1 MTPVE
6 LTEKKNQRTRMLR
19 SVSIHFM
26 WDDRPMPERV
36 EAAAKA
42 GFDLVDL
49 WDWRTVDIDAIAAV
63 AHSNDIG
70 INGFFGNRQHSA
82 CDPNDKQAFLAE
94 IGESIDCAVR
104 VGARQLA
111 IFANAIRPGGLV
123 LPSPPLPSQTLH
135 EALVDSVGA
144 ASELA
149 SEAGVTLMLEPLN
162 DVFLPGY
169 FWTGMSSAIA
179 VAREVNHPAVRVA
192 FDTFHQQLSEG
203 RLTDHLVAALP
214 YLGRFDVGGVPG
226 RFEPGAG
233 EIDFL
238 FLRSILDD
246 HRWDGTITFE
256 TVPSDGDPATA
267 VRAIDRFFPASWCL
281 DRMTLTD

>member
-1 MTPVE
+1 MTPLHLSGGV
-6 LTEKKNQRTRMLR
+6 QRSRMLR
-19 SVSIHFM
+19 SISIHFM
-26 WDDRPMPERV
+26 WNDRPMSERV
-36 EAAAKA
+36 QAAALS

-49 WDWRTVDIDAIAAV
+49 WDWRAVDIETIGAV
-63 AHSNDIG
+63 AASNGIG

-82 CDPNDKQAFLAE
+82 CDPNDKEAFLTE
-94 IGESIDCAVR
+94 IKESIDCAVR

-111 IFANAIRPGGLV
+111 IFSNAIRPGGLV
-123 LPSPPLPSQTLH
+123 LPSPALPHQTLH

-144 ASELA
+144 AAELA

-179 VAREVNHPAVRVA
+179 VAKEVNTPQVRVA

-203 RLTDHLVAALP
+203 RLSDNLIASLP

-238 FLRSILDD
+238 YLRSILDE
-246 HRWDGTITFE
+246 HQWDGTITFE
-256 TVPSDGDPATA
+256 TIPSDGEFATA
-267 VRAIDRFFPASWCL
+267 VNAIDRIFPSSWCGE
-281 DRMTLTD
+281 RMRAKG

>member
-1 MTPVE
+1 MERSTN
-6 LTEKKNQRTRMLR
+6 KNVQNGRERVLR

-26 WDDRPMPERV
+26 WDDRPMINRV

-49 WDWRTVDIDAIAAV
+49 WDWRSVDIDAISAA
-63 AHSNDIG
+63 ARDNGIG

-82 CDPNDKQAFLAE
+82 CDSSDRSAFLAE

-111 IFANAIRPGGLV
+111 IFSNAIRPGGLV
-123 LPSPPLPSQTLH
+123 LPSPPLPAQTLH
-135 EALVDSVGA
+135 EATVDAVRA

-149 SEAGVTLMLEPLN
+149 AEAEVTLMLEPLN

-169 FWTGMSSAIA
+169 LWTGMSPAIS

-192 FDTFHQQLSEG
+192 FDTFHQQLSGG

-226 RFEPGAG
+226 RFEPGVG
-233 EIDFL
+233 EIDFM
-238 FLRSILDD
+238 FLRSVLDE

-267 VRAIDRFFPASWCL
+267 VAAIDRFFPKSWCR
-281 DRMTLTD
+281 DRMISPD

>member
-1 MTPVE
+1 MTE
-6 LTEKKNQRTRMLR
+6 EKNQRRRMLR

-26 WDDRPMPERV
+26 WNDRPMPERV
-36 EAAAKA
+36 EAAANA

-49 WDWRTVDIDAIAAV
+49 WDWRSVDIDAIATKARR
-63 AHSNDIG
+63 HDIG

-82 CDPNDKQAFLAE
+82 CDPDDKQAFLTE
-94 IGESIDCAVR
+94 IRESIDCAVR

-111 IFANAIRPGGLV
+111 IFSNAIRPGGLV
-123 LPSPPLPSQTLH
+123 LPAPPLPSQTLH
-135 EALVDSVGA
+135 EALVDSVQT
-144 ASELA
+144 ASEFA

-192 FDTFHQQLSEG
+192 FDTFHQQLSDG
-203 RLTDHLVAALP
+203 RLTEHLIAALP

-238 FLRSILDD
+238 FLRSVLDD

-267 VRAIDRFFPASWCL
+267 VAAIDRFFSASWCR
-281 DRMTLTD
+281 DRMTAVG